1 MGSGAVAGDDLDS
14 VAAAASEALGLPVAI
29 APIRV
34 GHDVVGSVTTVGADR
49 LTPEQQAW
57 LEAAATAATVA
68 LLMRDSQDDLASDDA
83 GKQIVAAL
91 GRGPVDDAALEPVL
105 AQARRLG
112 YELGAG
118 AVALCA
124 LLPEDVALPD
134 GVLIADA
141 GDGRAVG
148 LVALD
153 GGADVLSVASDLR
166 AQGCEVAVAAERQD
180 PAKLHEAVRE
190 AAVLLE
196 LALSG
201 EALFSEQEDTY
212 RLLIG
217 ILLRDRDELELLRQR
232 TIAPIR
238 VYDDEHDTELST
250 TLQAFLAHDG
260 STTETA
266 EAMQLHRHTVGYR
279 LTRVQEVSGLSPYES
294 DGRERLSLGLK
305 ADQILEADN
314 RRVWRE

>member
-1 MGSGAVAGDDLDS
+1 
-14 VAAAASEALGLPVAI
+14 
-29 APIRV
+29 
-34 GHDVVGSVTTVGADR
+34 
-49 LTPEQQAW
+49 
-57 LEAAATAATVA
+57 
-68 LLMRDSQDDLASDDA
+68 LLA
-83 GKQIVAAL
+83 
-91 GRGPVDDAALEPVL
+91 E
-105 AQARRLG
+105 ARRLG

-134 GVLIADA
+134 GILIADA

-153 GGADVLSVASDLR
+153 GGADVLSVASHLR

-217 ILLRDRDELELLRQR
+217 ILLRDRGELELLRQR

-238 VYDDEHDTELST
+238 VYDDEHDTELSA
-250 TLQAFLAHDG
+250 TLQAFLAHHG